1 LNCKWKVF
9 NGKRTKERESEKERE
24 RERERERA
32 AFSIDMGEDFVL
44 ECYQLRRNDVL
55 IWEM

>member
-1 LNCKWKVF
+1 M
-9 NGKRTKERESEKERE
+9 ERGRKRE
-24 RERERERA
+24 RERERDRERERERVRA